1 MKLAEGSHLH
11 VVSESKKKGIPT
23 REVVIKRKVDG
34 KMTSTTHHQAMSPN
48 GEWKN
53 IADIDGYPKTVRS
66 TVKKE
71 KGYKNVIKQE
81 PIEEQGD

>member
-23 REVVIKRKVDG
+23 REVVIKSKVDG
-34 KMTSTTHHQAMSPN
+34 KMTSTTQHQAMNQS

-66 TVKKE
+66 TIKKVNE
-71 KGYKNVIKQE
+71 RKSFIKQE
-81 PIEEQGD
+81 HIEEQGH